1 MRDLL
6 VGAQVVAGSHPA
18 QPRAEPPL
26 LTSVSGYPLV
36 SVTDPPRHQV
46 AMSCLG
52 LAVMT
57 QTAGAASSASRSTG
71 RGCPPGPGGTDRG
84 GLASG
89 FSCAFLVAA
98 GAMLLVLVSTIVAIR
113 LRRAGLTGT
122 TN

>member
-1 MRDLL
+1 
-6 VGAQVVAGSHPA
+6 
-18 QPRAEPPL
+18 
-26 LTSVSGYPLV
+26 
-36 SVTDPPRHQV
+36 V

-57 QTAGAASSASRSTG
+57 PDRWRGIVGVKVDRSRVPT
-71 RGCPPGPGGTDRG
+71 RPGGTDRG

-113 LRRAGLTGT
+113 VRRAGLTGT